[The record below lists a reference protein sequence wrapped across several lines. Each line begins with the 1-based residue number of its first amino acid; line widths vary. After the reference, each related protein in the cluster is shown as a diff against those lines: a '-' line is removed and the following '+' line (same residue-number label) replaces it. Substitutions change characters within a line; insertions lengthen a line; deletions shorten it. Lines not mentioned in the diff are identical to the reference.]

1 MTDAALGR
9 DDNLFR
15 YLDKVRGFPM
25 LSEAE
30 ELDLARRWRDGRD
43 EAALARLASSHLR
56 MVVKMAMDN
65 RGYGLPVAELISEG
79 NLGLVQAIQK
89 FDPERGFRL
98 STYARWWIRAAIQDY
113 ILRSWSLVKMGTT
126 AAQKKLFFSLR
137 KLKRKLREVEE
148 GDLSPE
154 TLTWIATELAVR
166 EDEVVQMNRR
176 LAGPD
181 HSLNAS
187 PRAAEDGEWQDL
199 LVDEAAVDQETWFAE
214 REELLLRRRMLGAG
228 VIAQIRHGRQMPVRD
243 GNGGIGGFSGI
254 DTFIDIFVAF
264 QSELVAGG
272 WNKLPE
278 TECTGLGQGFHLEPA
293 FYEGQP
299 GQLFGHSGFF
309 QPGKDKGSILT

>member
-15 YLDKVRGFPM
+15 YLDRVRGFPL

-43 EAALARLASSHLR
+43 DAALARLASSHLR

-79 NLGLVQAIQK
+79 NLGLVKAIEK
-89 FDPERGFRL
+89 LDPERGFRL

-154 TLTWIATELAVR
+154 TVTWIATELAVR
-166 EDEVVQMNRR
+166 EDEVVQMSRR

-187 PRAAEDGEWQDL
+187 PREAEDGEWQDL
-199 LVDEAAVDQETWFAE
+199 LVDEAAVDQESWFAE
-214 REELLLRRRMLGAG
+214 REELLLRRRMLGA
-228 VIAQIRHGRQMPVRD
+228 AMKQLDERERHILIERRLRD
-243 GNGGIGGFSGI
+243 EPI
-254 DTFIDIFVAF
+254 TL
-264 QSELVAGG
+264 E
-272 WNKLPE
+272 
-278 TECTGLGQGFHLEPA
+278 GLGREYSISRERVRQIEVRA
-293 FYEGQP
+293 YEK
-299 GQLFGHSGFF
+299 LRNAMHAEARAVERAT
-309 QPGKDKGSILT
+309 LAA

>member
-15 YLDKVRGFPM
+15 YLDRVRGFPL

-30 ELDLARRWRDGRD
+30 EMDLARRWRDGRD
-43 EAALARLASSHLR
+43 DAALARLASSHLR

-79 NLGLVQAIQK
+79 NLGLVKAIEK

-154 TLTWIATELAVR
+154 TVTWIATELAVR
-166 EDEVVQMNRR
+166 EDEVVQMSRR

-187 PRAAEDGEWQDL
+187 PREAEDGEWQDL
-199 LVDEAAVDQETWFAE
+199 LVDEAAVDQESWFAE
-214 REELLLRRRMLGAG
+214 REELLLRRRMLGA
-228 VIAQIRHGRQMPVRD
+228 AMKQLDERERHILIERRLRD
-243 GNGGIGGFSGI
+243 EPI
-254 DTFIDIFVAF
+254 TL
-264 QSELVAGG
+264 E
-272 WNKLPE
+272 
-278 TECTGLGQGFHLEPA
+278 GLGREYSISRERVRQIEVRA
-293 FYEGQP
+293 YEK
-299 GQLFGHSGFF
+299 LRNAMHAEARAVERAT
-309 QPGKDKGSILT
+309 LAA

>member
-1 MTDAALGR
+1 VTDAALGR

-56 MVVKMAMDN
+56 MVVKMAMNN

-79 NLGLVQAIQK
+79 NLGLVQAIEK

-154 TLTWIATELAVR
+154 TVTWIATELTVR

-187 PRAAEDGEWQDL
+187 PREAEEGEWQDL
-199 LVDEAAVDQETWFAE
+199 LVDEAAVDQETSFAE
-214 REELLLRRRMLGAG
+214 REELLLRRRMLGA
-228 VIAQIRHGRQMPVRD
+228 AMKQLDERERHILIERRLRD
-243 GNGGIGGFSGI
+243 EPI
-254 DTFIDIFVAF
+254 TL
-264 QSELVAGG
+264 E
-272 WNKLPE
+272 
-278 TECTGLGQGFHLEPA
+278 GLGREYSISRERVRQIEVRA
-293 FYEGQP
+293 YEKLRKAMQAEARAVERAT
-299 GQLFGHSGFF
+299 LAA
-309 QPGKDKGSILT
+309 

>member
-56 MVVKMAMDN
+56 MVVKMAMGN

-79 NLGLVQAIQK
+79 NLGLVQAIEK

-154 TLTWIATELAVR
+154 TVTWIATELTVR

-187 PRAAEDGEWQDL
+187 PREAEEGEWQDL
-199 LVDEAAVDQETWFAE
+199 LVDEAAVDQETSFAE
-214 REELLLRRRMLGAG
+214 REELLLRRGMLGA
-228 VIAQIRHGRQMPVRD
+228 AMKQLDERERHILIERRLRD
-243 GNGGIGGFSGI
+243 EPI
-254 DTFIDIFVAF
+254 TL
-264 QSELVAGG
+264 E
-272 WNKLPE
+272 
-278 TECTGLGQGFHLEPA
+278 GLGREYSISRERVRQIEVRA
-293 FYEGQP
+293 YEKLRKAMQAEARAVERAT
-299 GQLFGHSGFF
+299 LAA
-309 QPGKDKGSILT
+309 

>member
-1 MTDAALGR
+1 VTDASLGR

-15 YLDKVRGFPM
+15 YLDKVRGFPL

-30 ELDLARRWRDGRD
+30 ELDLDRRWRDGRD

-56 MVVKMAMDN
+56 MVVKMAMGN

-79 NLGLVQAIQK
+79 NLGLVQAIEK

-154 TLTWIATELAVR
+154 TVTWIATELAVR

-187 PRAAEDGEWQDL
+187 PRGTEEGEWQDL
-199 LVDEAAVDQETWFAE
+199 LVDEAAVDQETSFAE
-214 REELLLRRRMLGAG
+214 REELLLRRRMLGA
-228 VIAQIRHGRQMPVRD
+228 AMKQLDERERHILIERRLRD
-243 GNGGIGGFSGI
+243 EPI
-254 DTFIDIFVAF
+254 TL
-264 QSELVAGG
+264 E
-272 WNKLPE
+272 
-278 TECTGLGQGFHLEPA
+278 GLGREYSISRERVRQIEVRA
-293 FYEGQP
+293 YEKLRKAMQAEARAVERAT
-299 GQLFGHSGFF
+299 LAA
-309 QPGKDKGSILT
+309 

>member
-25 LSEAE
+25 LSQAE

-56 MVVKMAMDN
+56 MVVKMAMGN

-79 NLGLVQAIQK
+79 NLGLVQAIEK

-154 TLTWIATELAVR
+154 TVTWIATELAVR

-187 PRAAEDGEWQDL
+187 PREAEEGEWQDL
-199 LVDEAAVDQETWFAE
+199 LVDESAVDQETSFAE
-214 REELLLRRRMLGAG
+214 REELLLRRRMLGA
-228 VIAQIRHGRQMPVRD
+228 AMKQLDERERHILIERRLRD
-243 GNGGIGGFSGI
+243 EPI
-254 DTFIDIFVAF
+254 TL
-264 QSELVAGG
+264 E
-272 WNKLPE
+272 
-278 TECTGLGQGFHLEPA
+278 GLGRKYSISRERVRQIEVRA
-293 FYEGQP
+293 YEKLCKAMQAEARAVERAT
-299 GQLFGHSGFF
+299 LAA
-309 QPGKDKGSILT
+309 

>member
-15 YLDKVRGFPM
+15 YLDQVRGFPM

-56 MVVKMAMDN
+56 MVVKMAMGN

-79 NLGLVQAIQK
+79 NLGLVQAIEK

-137 KLKRKLREVEE
+137 KLKRRLRAVEE
-148 GDLSPE
+148 GDLSSE
-154 TLTWIATELAVR
+154 TVSWIATELAVP
-166 EDEVVQMNRR
+166 EDAVVQMNRR

-187 PRAAEDGEWQDL
+187 LREATEGEWQDL
-199 LVDEAAVDQETWFAE
+199 LVDETAVDQETSFAE
-214 REELLLRRRMLGAG
+214 REELLQRRRMLGVAMK
-228 VIAQIRHGRQMPVRD
+228 QLDERERHILIERRLRD
-243 GNGGIGGFSGI
+243 RPI
-254 DTFIDIFVAF
+254 TL
-264 QSELVAGG
+264 E
-272 WNKLPE
+272 
-278 TECTGLGQGFHLEPA
+278 GLGRE
-293 FYEGQP
+293 Y
-299 GQLFGHSGFF
+299 
-309 QPGKDKGSILT
+309 SISRERGM

>member
-1 MTDAALGR
+1 MTDAARGI

-15 YLDKVRGFPM
+15 YLDKVRGFPL

-43 EAALARLASSHLR
+43 ESALARLASSHLR

-79 NLGLVQAIQK
+79 NLGLVQAIEK

-154 TLTWIATELAVR
+154 TVTWIATELAVR

-187 PRAAEDGEWQDL
+187 PREAEDGEWQDL

-214 REELLLRRRMLGAG
+214 REELLLRRRMLGA
-228 VIAQIRHGRQMPVRD
+228 AMKQLDERERHILIERRLRD
-243 GNGGIGGFSGI
+243 EPI
-254 DTFIDIFVAF
+254 TL
-264 QSELVAGG
+264 E
-272 WNKLPE
+272 
-278 TECTGLGQGFHLEPA
+278 GLGRAYSISRERVRQIEVRA
-293 FYEGQP
+293 YEKLRNAMQAETRAVERAT
-299 GQLFGHSGFF
+299 LAA
-309 QPGKDKGSILT
+309 

>member
-1 MTDAALGR
+1 VTDAALGR

-25 LSEAE
+25 LSQAE

-43 EAALARLASSHLR
+43 EVALARLASSHLR
-56 MVVKMAMDN
+56 MVVKMAMGN

-79 NLGLVQAIQK
+79 NLGLVQAIEK

-137 KLKRKLREVEE
+137 KLKRKLREVED
-148 GDLSPE
+148 GDLAPE
-154 TLTWIATELAVR
+154 TVTWIATELTVR

-187 PRAAEDGEWQDL
+187 PREAEEGEWQDL
-199 LVDEAAVDQETWFAE
+199 LVDESAVDQETSFAE
-214 REELLLRRRMLGAG
+214 REELLLRRRMLGA
-228 VIAQIRHGRQMPVRD
+228 AMKQLDERERHILIERRLRD
-243 GNGGIGGFSGI
+243 EPI
-254 DTFIDIFVAF
+254 TL
-264 QSELVAGG
+264 E
-272 WNKLPE
+272 
-278 TECTGLGQGFHLEPA
+278 GLGRKYSISRERVRQIEVRA
-293 FYEGQP
+293 YEKLCKAMQAEARAVERAT
-299 GQLFGHSGFF
+299 LAA
-309 QPGKDKGSILT
+309 

>member
-25 LSEAE
+25 LSETE

-79 NLGLVQAIQK
+79 NLGLVQAIEK

-154 TLTWIATELAVR
+154 IVTWIATELTVR

-187 PRAAEDGEWQDL
+187 PREAEDGEWQDL
-199 LVDEAAVDQETWFAE
+199 LVDEAAVDQETSFAE
-214 REELLLRRRMLGAG
+214 REELLLRRRMLGA
-228 VIAQIRHGRQMPVRD
+228 AMKQLDERERHILIERRLRD
-243 GNGGIGGFSGI
+243 EPI
-254 DTFIDIFVAF
+254 TL
-264 QSELVAGG
+264 E
-272 WNKLPE
+272 
-278 TECTGLGQGFHLEPA
+278 GLGREYSISRERVRQIEVRA
-293 FYEGQP
+293 YEKLRKAMQAEA
-299 GQLFGHSGFF
+299 QAVERATLAA
-309 QPGKDKGSILT
+309 